1 LKTFLW
7 IEDHKDKSG
16 YTFWK
21 TMMAQLYPEII
32 VESKQNNSELV
43 KAVRRLEDSENKY
56 IIVLDNA
63 FDNLQA
69 IMEQKRLHE
78 FAAEK
83 ENVILLDIICFEFV
97 LLEFRNLIKW
107 IYAPNDEFLRKRAKA
122 IAARESLVN
131 CILSGNAAYTEEKA
145 IVEYDENLTG
155 YNIEK
160 LSAKLL
166 FDLTRNT
173 GFEVTKGV
181 LGECWI
187 LSCCDWVKREENDIC
202 GLDSRRLS
210 VYDKMKNIYENTC
223 LQKQFQIAGLETV

>member
-1 LKTFLW
+1 
-7 IEDHKDKSG
+7 
-16 YTFWK
+16 
-21 TMMAQLYPEII
+21 MMSQLYPEII
-32 VESKQNNSELV
+32 VESKKNNSELV

-83 ENVILLDIICFEFV
+83 ENVILLDIICFEFI
-97 LLEFRNLIKW
+97 LLEFRNLIEW
-107 IYAPNDEFLRKRAKA
+107 VYAPNDEFLRKRAKA

-131 CILSGNAAYTEEKA
+131 CILTGNAAYADEKEIA
-145 IVEYDENLTG
+145 EYDENLTG
-155 YNIEK
+155 YNIEQ

-181 LGECWI
+181 LGDCWT
-187 LSCCDWVKREENDIC
+187 LSCCDWTKREENDIC
-202 GLDSRRLS
+202 GLDSRSLS
-210 VYDKMKNIYENTC
+210 VYDKMRNIYENTC
-223 LQKQFQIAGLETV
+223 LQKQFQIAGLEHSCNSEIMPIE

>member
-1 LKTFLW
+1 MKTFLW

-21 TMMAQLYPEII
+21 TMMSQLYPEII
-32 VESKQNNSELV
+32 VESKKNNSELV

-83 ENVILLDIICFEFV
+83 ENVILLDIICFEFI
-97 LLEFRNLIKW
+97 LLEFRNLIEW
-107 IYAPNDEFLRKRAKA
+107 VYAPNDEFLRKRAKA

-131 CILSGNAAYTEEKA
+131 CILTGNAAYADEKEIA
-145 IVEYDENLTG
+145 EYDENLTG
-155 YNIEK
+155 YNIEQ

-181 LGECWI
+181 LGDCWT
-187 LSCCDWVKREENDIC
+187 LSCCDWTKREENDIC
-202 GLDSRRLS
+202 GEKKTIFVDWIVEDYLFMI
-210 VYDKMKNIYENTC
+210 K
-223 LQKQFQIAGLETV
+223 

>member
-1 LKTFLW
+1 M
-7 IEDHKDKSG
+7 S
-16 YTFWK
+16 
-21 TMMAQLYPEII
+21 QLYPEII
-32 VESKQNNSELV
+32 VESKKNNSELV

-83 ENVILLDIICFEFV
+83 ENVILLDIICFEFI
-97 LLEFRNLIKW
+97 LLEFRNLIEW
-107 IYAPNDEFLRKRAKA
+107 VYAPNDEFLRKRAKA

-131 CILSGNAAYTEEKA
+131 CILTGNAAYADEKEIA
-145 IVEYDENLTG
+145 EYDENLTG
-155 YNIEK
+155 YNIEQ

-181 LGECWI
+181 LGDCWT
-187 LSCCDWVKREENDIC
+187 LSCCDWTKREENDIC
-202 GLDSRRLS
+202 GEKKTIFVDWIVEDYLFMI
-210 VYDKMKNIYENTC
+210 K
-223 LQKQFQIAGLETV
+223 

>member
-1 LKTFLW
+1 
-7 IEDHKDKSG
+7 
-16 YTFWK
+16 
-21 TMMAQLYPEII
+21 M
-32 VESKQNNSELV
+32 
-43 KAVRRLEDSENKY
+43 
-56 IIVLDNA
+56 
-63 FDNLQA
+63 
-69 IMEQKRLHE
+69 
-78 FAAEK
+78 
-83 ENVILLDIICFEFV
+83 LDIICFEFI

-107 IYAPNDEFLRKRAKA
+107 IYAPNDEFLQKRAKA

-181 LGECWI
+181 LGDCWT
-187 LSCCDWVKREENDIC
+187 LSCCDWTKREENDIC

-210 VYDKMKNIYENTC
+210 VYDKMRNIYENTC